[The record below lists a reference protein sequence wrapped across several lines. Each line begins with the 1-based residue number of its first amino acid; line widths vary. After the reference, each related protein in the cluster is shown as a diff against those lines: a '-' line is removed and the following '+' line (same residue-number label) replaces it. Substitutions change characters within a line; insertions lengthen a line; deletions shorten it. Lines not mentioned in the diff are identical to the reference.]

1 MGTSSGQILSEPE
14 LAWRGQTPPFLSELD
29 LGLEP
34 KSAKFCP
41 NRDLASKGITRGPIF
56 LHHYGRSHGR
66 RRGLSASTF
75 GVWFDIFGRLCT
87 DSQHVALLGSWA
99 DGSRCCI
106 QLRFL
111 YFTDSI
117 DLTIFY

>member
-56 LHHYGRSHGR
+56 LHHYGRSHGDDEVFR
-66 RRGLSASTF
+66 RQLLEFGLIFSADCVQIHSMWLCSDLGPTVV
-75 GVWFDIFGRLCT
+75 GVVFNSVSYTLLTRLT
-87 DSQHVALLGSWA
+87 
-99 DGSRCCI
+99 
-106 QLRFL
+106 
-111 YFTDSI
+111 
-117 DLTIFY
+117 